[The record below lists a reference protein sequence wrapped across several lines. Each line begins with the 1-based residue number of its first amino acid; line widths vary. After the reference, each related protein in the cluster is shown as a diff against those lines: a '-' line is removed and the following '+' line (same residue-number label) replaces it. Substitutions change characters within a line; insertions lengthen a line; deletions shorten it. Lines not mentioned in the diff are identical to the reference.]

1 MAVKSDAHKAYE
13 DKYKEYLTSYKTVK
27 TSLQKI
33 VKNESSIGKITNA
46 VFMINQIITH
56 TYQFLKLYCLHNYKI
71 NNKLPIINEKLINQ
85 IMKVLCTRNKRGQKP
100 SKENKIL
107 QSELKSFYDNHYKK
121 LLPENLNLSYTN
133 LNTVLDYEKVNIFT
147 CINTHISEHFEK
159 FVNRYI
165 NVKVNKEQNIN
176 HINKMVS
183 YKCNITLNDCLNGE
197 NTTIQSSNILDKTLK
212 KKMVNMYCN
221 EINKLKRDILYGTNT
236 CSSKY
241 KDIKNNIMN
250 EIFPEYTFEYIM
262 NTVIDNHFQQKINII
277 LNAKQYTYGNSM
289 DYINSEKKT
298 SININLLDKTLQEQ
312 IIKYYNKEIELLKYN
327 ILNNIDLKTEEH
339 KLLKEK
345 ILDQFSQTSII
356 KQLDKDPLILLSSL
370 IKMSINNENKG
381 KRSINCFPLRTNIIP
396 KYIKIDT
403 TTLVHLLFPDDANK
417 GYYLTKGRL
426 KLLQKEIWL
435 MFFDTKNKVF
445 RKKGYEFNHQITTD
459 GVGCSILLIRE
470 DLYDPTKIAK
480 VRSMTKPYQFR
491 EYKYINELSE
501 EDKIKLRKYN
511 HVGCD
516 PGKSDLFYST
526 NGDTKIIEVKN
537 DKNEVIRKKYITTTF
552 RYSQNQR
559 RYETKSKQ
567 YSKKIDQDKKDTK
580 LLTKYLDSLKTE
592 DDNLIKESMT
602 IKELETVLSRVNSK
616 SCIYSNTEDYIKTK
630 NYINHNLQEY
640 YKKELFRKL
649 KWYSYINIQKHESKI
664 MNEFKR
670 IYGSPENTVVFMG
683 DYGGGNL
690 KNCEPTKGK
699 GLRKMFKRAGYS
711 LFLVDEYNTSKINF
725 VSSLEN
731 EKFRLRRNPRP
742 YRQSV
747 SLVHGLLRDVSVKSG
762 EPMSKQTI
770 VNRDFNGSMNILSK
784 AKSILNNAPI
794 KACLSR

>member
-370 IKMSINNENKG
+370 IKMSINNENNG
-381 KRSINCFPLRTNIIP
+381 KRSINCFPLRTNIINELP
-396 KYIKIDT
+396 TGKEKLAEREKRKIEEEN
-403 TTLVHLLFPDDANK
+403 A
-417 GYYLTKGRL
+417 R
-426 KLLQKEIWL
+426 KEKE
-435 MFFDTKNKVF
+435 KNKF
-445 RKKGYEFNHQITTD
+445 
-459 GVGCSILLIRE
+459 
-470 DLYDPTKIAK
+470 
-480 VRSMTKPYQFR
+480 
-491 EYKYINELSE
+491 
-501 EDKIKLRKYN
+501 
-511 HVGCD
+511 
-516 PGKSDLFYST
+516 
-526 NGDTKIIEVKN
+526 
-537 DKNEVIRKKYITTTF
+537 VI
-552 RYSQNQR
+552 
-559 RYETKSKQ
+559 
-567 YSKKIDQDKKDTK
+567 
-580 LLTKYLDSLKTE
+580 
-592 DDNLIKESMT
+592 
-602 IKELETVLSRVNSK
+602 
-616 SCIYSNTEDYIKTK
+616 C
-630 NYINHNLQEY
+630 
-640 YKKELFRKL
+640 
-649 KWYSYINIQKHESKI
+649 
-664 MNEFKR
+664 
-670 IYGSPENTVVFMG
+670 
-683 DYGGGNL
+683 
-690 KNCEPTKGK
+690 
-699 GLRKMFKRAGYS
+699 
-711 LFLVDEYNTSKINF
+711 
-725 VSSLEN
+725 
-731 EKFRLRRNPRP
+731 
-742 YRQSV
+742 
-747 SLVHGLLRDVSVKSG
+747 
-762 EPMSKQTI
+762 
-770 VNRDFNGSMNILSK
+770 
-784 AKSILNNAPI
+784 
-794 KACLSR
+794 